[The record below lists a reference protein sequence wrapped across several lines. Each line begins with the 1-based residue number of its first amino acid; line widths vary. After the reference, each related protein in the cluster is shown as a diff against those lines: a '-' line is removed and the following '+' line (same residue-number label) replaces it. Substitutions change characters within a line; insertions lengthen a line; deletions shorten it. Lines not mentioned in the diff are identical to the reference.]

1 MVEKNTGIQVVE
13 DRKVCFVI
21 MPFSDPEGYEK
32 GHFKKIYEQI
42 FKPAIEDAGYT
53 AFRMDENSESTL
65 IQAKIYNHL
74 INEPMVL
81 CDLSSKNPN
90 VLYELGIRHAYDKP
104 VVLVQEEGQ
113 SHIFDIAGLTTVS
126 YRKNRLYDEVVQDQK
141 NIAEAIKQT
150 ANAQNNY
157 SVMSLVNLNPAT
169 LDSKNGITKEDKLE
183 ILISDLNRKMNR
195 FEEHISREQLS
206 SKAMIIDKE
215 REIFRF
221 EIERRLRVNID
232 RARMILNQSKEPG
245 EMPSAKIIRIRI
257 RALQDVIIDC
267 QSANIA
273 DSLID
278 EAKEYLVKLQELE
291 ESLVTTL

>member
-1 MVEKNTGIQVVE
+1 MVEKNMGVQVVE

-141 NIAEAIKQT
+141 NITEAIKQT

-157 SVMSLVNLNPAT
+157 SVMSLVNLNPAM

-183 ILISDLNRKMNR
+183 ILISDLSRKMNR

-206 SKAMIIDKE
+206 NKSMTIDNE

-221 EIERRLRVNID
+221 QIERRIRVNID
-232 RARMILNQSKEPG
+232 MAKMILNQSKELG
-245 EMPSAKIIRIRI
+245 EMPSIKVIRIRI
-257 RALQDVIIDC
+257 RGLQDAIIDC

-273 DSLID
+273 DSLIE
-278 EAKEYLVKLQELE
+278 EAKEYLLKLQELE

>member
-1 MVEKNTGIQVVE
+1 MVEKNMGLQVAE
-13 DRKVCFVI
+13 ERKVCFVI
-21 MPFSDPEGYEK
+21 MPFTDPEGYEK

-42 FKPAIEDAGYT
+42 FKPAIEEAGYT

-113 SHIFDIAGLTTVS
+113 NHIFDIAGLTTVS
-126 YRKNRLYDEVVQDQK
+126 YRKNRLYDEVVEDQK
-141 NIAEAIKQT
+141 NITEAIKQT
-150 ANAQNNY
+150 ANAKNNY
-157 SVMSLVNLNPAT
+157 SVMSLVNLNPAM
-169 LDSKNGITKEDKLE
+169 LDSNSGITKEDKLE

-195 FEEHISREQLS
+195 FEEHISREN
-206 SKAMIIDKE
+206 KAMTIDKE
-215 REIFRF
+215 REIFKF
-221 EIERRLRVNID
+221 EIEKRLRFNMD
-232 RARMILNQSKEPG
+232 KAKMILNRSKELDEIPP
-245 EMPSAKIIRIRI
+245 MKFIRIRI
-257 RALQDVIIDC
+257 RELQAAIIDC
-267 QSANIA
+267 QSSNIA

-278 EAKEYLVKLQELE
+278 EAKECLLKLQELE
-291 ESLVTTL
+291 ESVVARL